1 MAKTVKIL
9 IFENEIEANLLDSLL
24 SERGIPHMIR
34 SFHDSALDG
43 LFQVRSGW
51 GTLQAPE
58 EFREEI
64 LKIYNTMSDDL
75 ESLN

>member
-1 MAKTVKIL
+1 MAETVKIL

-24 SERGIPHMIR
+24 NERGIPHMIR

-51 GTLQAPE
+51 GILQAPE
-58 EFREEI
+58 EFKDEI
-64 LKIYNTMSDDL
+64 LKLYSSMSADQG
-75 ESLN
+75 S